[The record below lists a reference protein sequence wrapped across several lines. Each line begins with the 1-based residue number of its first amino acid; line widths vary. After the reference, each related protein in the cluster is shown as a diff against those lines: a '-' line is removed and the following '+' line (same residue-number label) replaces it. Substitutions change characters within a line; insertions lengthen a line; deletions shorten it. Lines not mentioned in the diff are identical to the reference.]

1 MREPWDDFTKEEL
14 EILADAKSN
23 VGWDDES
30 FSEVCLCGH
39 CEKCLRAISLAFET
53 KLLNGEWERPDE
65 TEEVIVPSGCKIPRG
80 AAAQVWELKR
90 MRKLIGAL

>member
-39 CEKCLRAISLAFET
+39 CEKCLHAISLAFET
-53 KLLNGEWERPDE
+53 TRLKLD
-65 TEEVIVPSGCKIPRG
+65 EEVSVPCGCKMPRG